1 MNHDIIVIGAG
12 PAGMAAAVTAAEGG
26 AKVLLLDDQPAP
38 GGQIYRAIENAD
50 ANTEQVLGADYM
62 TGRKLTEAFHSQ
74 PVDYVSSATVWQVT
88 EGREVGY
95 SAGGKAKLVRAPW
108 VIMATGAIERPFPI
122 RGWTLP
128 GVMMAGAAQTILK
141 ASNLAADGAVF
152 AGSGP
157 LLYLV
162 VHQYLKAGVR
172 VAALLD
178 TTAKSNWKAAIPHLP
193 GGLFRWDML
202 SKGRRWMKK
211 IRQSDVLM
219 VEGVTDLR
227 VLGEDAATG
236 IAYTT
241 TNGQATE
248 LAATNIFLHQGVV
261 PHVNLAMAAGV
272 YHEWNENQLCWC
284 PNTDHWGRT
293 NVDNVVMAGDG
304 AGIGGALAAEAA
316 GCLAALGCLA
326 ELGRIDT
333 AERDRRAQAPRVVL
347 EREHKVRP
355 FLDAWF
361 KPAEHF
367 RLPSNETI
375 VCRCEELTAKDIR
388 DVIDIGIAGPNQLKS
403 YSRAGMGSCQGRFCG
418 LTVQE
423 IIAGETGCAPADV
436 GYYRLRPPIK
446 PIPLEELADME
457 ADPPA
462 NED

>member
-26 AKVLLLDDQPAP
+26 TKVLLLDDQPAP
-38 GGQIYRAIENAD
+38 GGQIYRAIESVD

-62 TGRKLTEAFHSQ
+62 SGRKLAEAFRSQ
-74 PVDYVSSATVWQVT
+74 PVDYVSDATVWQVT

-108 VIMATGAIERPFPI
+108 IIMAAGAIERPFPI

-128 GVMMAGAAQTILK
+128 GVMMAGAAQTLLK
-141 ASNLAADGAVF
+141 ASSLVADGAVF

-162 VHQYLKAGVR
+162 VHQYLEAGVR

-178 TTAKSNWKAAIPHLP
+178 TTAKSNWKAAISHLP

-202 SKGRRWMKK
+202 AKGRRWMKK
-211 IRQSDVLM
+211 IRQSGVLM
-219 VEGVTDLR
+219 VKGVTDLR

-241 TNGQATE
+241 TNGQAAE

-272 YHEWNENQLCWC
+272 HHEWNADQLCWC
-284 PNTDHWGRT
+284 PNTDQWGRT
-293 NVDNVVMAGDG
+293 NVDSVVMAGDG

-326 ELGRIDT
+326 ELGRIET
-333 AERDRRAQAPRVVL
+333 AERDRRAQAPRAAL
-347 EREHKVRP
+347 EHEHKVRP

-423 IIAGETGCAPADV
+423 IIAGETGRAPADV
-436 GYYRLRPPIK
+436 GCYRLRPPIK

>member
-26 AKVLLLDDQPAP
+26 TKVLLLDDQPAP
-38 GGQIYRAIENAD
+38 GGQIYRAIESAD
-50 ANTEQVLGADYM
+50 ANTERVLGADYM
-62 TGRKLTEAFHSQ
+62 TGRKLTEAFRSQ
-74 PVDYVSSATVWQVT
+74 PVDYVSGATVWQVT

-108 VIMATGAIERPFPI
+108 IIMAAGAIERPFPI

-128 GVMMAGAAQTILK
+128 GVMMAGAAQTLLK
-141 ASNLAADGAVF
+141 ASSLAADGAVF

-162 VHQYLKAGVR
+162 VHQYLEAGVR

-178 TTAKSNWKAAIPHLP
+178 TTAKSNWKAAISHLP

-202 SKGRRWMKK
+202 AKGRRWMKK
-211 IRQSDVLM
+211 IRQSGVLM

-241 TNGQATE
+241 TNGQAAE

-272 YHEWNENQLCWC
+272 YHEWNANQLCWC
-284 PNTDHWGRT
+284 PNTDQWGRT
-293 NVDNVVMAGDG
+293 NVDSVVMAGDG

-326 ELGRIDT
+326 ELGRIET
-333 AERDRRAQAPRVVL
+333 AERDRRAQAPRVAL

-423 IIAGETGCAPADV
+423 IIAGETGRAPADV
-436 GYYRLRPPIK
+436 GCYRLRPPIK